1 MSSAIGDSFASYFDA
16 ETVLKNWMALRPGL
30 LESLRSLVAR
40 PYPWT
45 AGPGES
51 EEQLSKTHSWG
62 VYFYCELKEWLP
74 KPRADIDVATGRS
87 SLYHDAL
94 ESVIHASSMYSVHR
108 TRKGWSQGHYP
119 GRVGCTVSTVSVLVD

>member
-51 EEQLSKTHSWG
+51 EEQLSNSHSWD
-62 VYFYCELKEWLP
+62 VYFYCELKE
-74 KPRADIDVATGRS
+74 
-87 SLYHDAL
+87 
-94 ESVIHASSMYSVHR
+94 
-108 TRKGWSQGHYP
+108 
-119 GRVGCTVSTVSVLVD
+119 